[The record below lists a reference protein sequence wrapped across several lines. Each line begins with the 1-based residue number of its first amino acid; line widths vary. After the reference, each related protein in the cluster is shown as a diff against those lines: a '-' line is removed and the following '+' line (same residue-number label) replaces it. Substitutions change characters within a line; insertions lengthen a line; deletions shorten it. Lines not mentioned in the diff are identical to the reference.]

1 MKSRRLFL
9 IICIVLLTTVSAMAQ
24 RATTSAGS
32 ARIFEVKS
40 SDPPARDEK
49 VTDAESLRRRRKI
62 LQSYILTLSPA
73 SKDYGV
79 TESEIKEIDVKLAEL
94 EKAAA
99 NSTSLYD
106 SIPVTDSVRVAP
118 PVAQD
123 QVEDVFVD
131 FFATL
136 AANCPPPAK
145 GPADNFEITYGYNQ
159 KFRPREGG
167 SRSQKGPFSF
177 SYFPSSRFLFTIG
190 MDTFTSKVSET
201 DERVTGVGNMSLGFS
216 YDAAP
221 EDKNPIPI
229 SIYYSLT
236 IPVASVSKGLGRG
249 RFDHLFLATT
259 AKTFGSKVE
268 CGTAKKNKFAI
279 DYGAFMVGRAG
290 ADGYS
295 TIGLLNVIY
304 ERRFGLLGKHRF
316 HIEVDGSSR
325 AGAIKAEIFA
335 LGWLKFKTSKYTS
348 LRVGSQAGI
357 TPNSPRFGFF
367 ARFGIN
373 GNLGKVFKTE

>member
-1 MKSRRLFL
+1 MAFNGFEGLTMKSRRLFL

-123 QVEDVFVD
+123 
-131 FFATL
+131 
-136 AANCPPPAK
+136 
-145 GPADNFEITYGYNQ
+145 
-159 KFRPREGG
+159 
-167 SRSQKGPFSF
+167 
-177 SYFPSSRFLFTIG
+177 
-190 MDTFTSKVSET
+190 
-201 DERVTGVGNMSLGFS
+201 
-216 YDAAP
+216 
-221 EDKNPIPI
+221 
-229 SIYYSLT
+229 
-236 IPVASVSKGLGRG
+236 
-249 RFDHLFLATT
+249 
-259 AKTFGSKVE
+259 
-268 CGTAKKNKFAI
+268 
-279 DYGAFMVGRAG
+279 
-290 ADGYS
+290 
-295 TIGLLNVIY
+295 
-304 ERRFGLLGKHRF
+304 
-316 HIEVDGSSR
+316 
-325 AGAIKAEIFA
+325 
-335 LGWLKFKTSKYTS
+335 
-348 LRVGSQAGI
+348 
-357 TPNSPRFGFF
+357 
-367 ARFGIN
+367 
-373 GNLGKVFKTE
+373 